1 MLINDCDT
9 KTYLNHAKGESKDGR
24 QTLVIAS
31 SQLSKVAQLHQTL
44 STRLFDS
51 SNR

>member
-1 MLINDCDT
+1 MLIHDFDT
-9 KTYLNHAKGESKDGR
+9 KTYLNHAKGESKDAR
-24 QTLVIAS
+24 QTPVIAS

-44 STRLFDS
+44 LTCLFDS